1 MSKQIEKNQKALL
14 TIRRKLLK
22 LKQSSIYKE
31 IKQLERLDSKQ
42 AKIVKETMI
51 VNKVF
56 SKDYS
61 NRIRFIVKE
70 YSGYTVS
77 DGHKLL
83 IEGLKKW
90 TTLI

>member
-22 LKQSSIYKE
+22 LKQSPIYKE
-31 IKQLERLDSKQ
+31 IKQQERLDSKQ

-90 TTLI
+90 VK

>member
-1 MSKQIEKNQKALL
+1 MTNQIEKNQKALL

-22 LKQSSIYKE
+22 LKQSPIYKE

-70 YSGYTVS
+70 YTGYTVS
-77 DGHKLL
+77 DFHKLL
-83 IEGLKKW
+83 IEGLKK
-90 TTLI
+90 

>member
-22 LKQSSIYKE
+22 LKQSPIYKE

-90 TTLI
+90 VK

>member
-83 IEGLKKW
+83 IEGLKK
-90 TTLI
+90 

>member
-42 AKIVKETMI
+42 DKIVKETMI

-83 IEGLKKW
+83 IEGLKK
-90 TTLI
+90 

>member
-22 LKQSSIYKE
+22 LKQSPIYKE

-61 NRIRFIVKE
+61 NRIRFIVQGYK
-70 YSGYTVS
+70 GYTVS

-83 IEGLKKW
+83 IEGLKK
-90 TTLI
+90 

>member
-22 LKQSSIYKE
+22 LKQSPIYKE
-31 IKQLERLDSKQ
+31 IKQLEILDSKQ

-83 IEGLKKW
+83 IEGLKK
-90 TTLI
+90 